1 MATVRQLINLL
12 EVMIQSGE
20 VKETDQ
26 VVLSGDPEGNRYGAW
41 DAVIAVQCLY
51 EEEDRE
57 VYDSSEDYATTDN
70 AKPAI
75 VLYPI

>member
-1 MATVRQLINLL
+1 MATVRQLINAL
-12 EVMIQSGE
+12 EVMMESGDI
-20 VKETDQ
+20 KETDT

-41 DAVIAVQCLY
+41 DAMIADHCLY